1 MDGWAGDIT
10 GRRAGKERADK
21 RAMAIEDER
30 LRTEAPNNDRL
41 RPETAERSRM
51 RGQVRGRGRG
61 GAPMEDWLRMRTNGA
76 TPSLGLSE
84 FRGGRHGEESSSDEE
99 MVGGGMVIGGARSR
113 GRKSVKANSQTA
125 MEEAHGMGKA
135 MGDHI
140 HDLHGGAF
148 HKRFLE
154 GMKGSGFFSD
164 LISKIPVI
172 GPIAGTIAGVAGL
185 GRRKKPQHLMPDGTM
200 MNDEDMPMKG
210 GRKKRAPAGANDGRR
225 KRAEVVRK
233 VMADKGLSMIEAS
246 KWVKAHNLY

>member
-10 GRRAGKERADK
+10 GRRAGKVRADK

-61 GAPMEDWLRMRTNGA
+61 GASMEDWLQMRTNGA

-84 FRGGRHGEESSSDEE
+84 FRGGRHSEESSSDEE
-99 MVGGGMVIGGARSR
+99 MVGGNRVIGGRR
-113 GRKSVKANSQTA
+113 HSVKANTKTA
-125 MEEAHGMGKA
+125 VDEAHSMGKA

-185 GRRKKPQHLMPDGTM
+185 GRRRKAQHLMPDGTM

-210 GRKKRAPAGANDGRR
+210 GRRRRTPAGANDGRR
-225 KRAEVVRK
+225 KRAEVVKK

-246 KWVKAHNLY
+246 KYVKAHGLY